1 MGLPLYAVAFCS
13 EGNFMVLAIDIGNTN
28 IVFGII
34 SFDVIQFV
42 ARTSTDKTK
51 TSDQYA
57 IQFKSILELY
67 DVDVNEIDGC
77 IISSV
82 VPSVFNEVS
91 RAVTTITG
99 IEPMSV
105 GPGIKTGLN
114 ILIDNP
120 AQLGSD
126 LVVNAVAALNEYKPP
141 IIIIDMGTATTISVV
156 DLNENYIGGIILPG
170 MRISLDALCSTAA
183 QLPAIKL
190 EQPKRVIGKNTIEC
204 MTSGIINGNAAM
216 IDGMIERIEDEIGE
230 RAIVV
235 ATGGLAGEIVKNC
248 RKEVIFD
255 SDLLLKGLYII
266 YEKNK
271 QI

>member
-1 MGLPLYAVAFCS
+1 
-13 EGNFMVLAIDIGNTN
+13 MVLAIDIGNTN

-105 GPGIKTGLN
+105 GLN